1 MFGYEV
7 VRNRFVD
14 SGEVLG
20 QQLGGLGFA
29 STRLATYQD
38 NLKLRSFFCYLL
50 RNKYLITFRLIYD
63 MIKLGF
69 KEPLTWFSPFFV
81 TSLLYAAAPIAN
93 ICGGNVPRIRPSYLE
108 TTSNP

>member
-38 NLKLRSFFCYLL
+38 NLKLRSFLFLL
-50 RNKYLITFRLIYD
+50 FVEKQVSDYNK
-63 MIKLGF
+63 
-69 KEPLTWFSPFFV
+69 
-81 TSLLYAAAPIAN
+81 
-93 ICGGNVPRIRPSYLE
+93 
-108 TTSNP
+108 